1 MKTRRYLLP
10 VVVGA
15 AVAAALSCREP
26 SPLGTGSAALL
37 APDSV
42 VDSATVNPHQ
52 VPVDS
57 IVHAGGLLTC
67 SPLPYDSATQ
77 VIGPLGGTIQVGMD
91 TLVVPAGALLAPVA
105 ITMVAPSDTVNRVHF
120 APEGLTFQQPASL
133 TMGYAN
139 CNTLGVNIP
148 KNIAFTTDAL
158 AILEYLKS
166 WDTKNDQ
173 TVRGEVNHFSEY
185 AVAW

>member
-1 MKTRRYLLP
+1 MKTRRFSLPILL
-10 VVVGA
+10 GA
-15 AVAAALSCREP
+15 AVALVLSCREP
-26 SPLGTGSAALL
+26 SPLAAPN
-37 APDSV
+37 APLGDLVLDSISTLGI
-42 VDSATVNPHQ
+42 VDSL
-52 VPVDS
+52 
-57 IVHAGGLLTC
+57 VHNGGLLTC
-67 SPLPYDSATQ
+67 TPQPADSASAL
-77 VIGPLGGTIQVGMD
+77 IGPFGGTIQAGGD
-91 TLVVPAGALLAPVA
+91 TLSVPAGALLDTVT
-105 ITMVAPSDTVNRVHF
+105 ITMRVPSDTVNHVHF
-120 APEGLTFQQPASL
+120 EPEGLTFQQPASL

>member
-105 ITMVAPSDTVNRVHF
+105 ITMVAPSDTVNLWALLTITSRVSDSLRITFTAF
-120 APEGLTFQQPASL
+120 ACQQTLPDSIASGRRHSRDVSSLVIPAKSH
-133 TMGYAN
+133 YADS
-139 CNTLGVNIP
+139 T
-148 KNIAFTTDAL
+148 
-158 AILEYLKS
+158 S
-166 WDTKNDQ
+166 
-173 TVRGEVNHFSEY
+173 
-185 AVAW
+185 

>member
-26 SPLGTGSAALL
+26 SPLGTVSAALIGQ
-37 APDSV
+37 DSV

-57 IVHAGGLLTC
+57 LVHAGGLLTC

-133 TMGYAN
+133 TMSYAN
-139 CNTLGVNIP
+139 CNTLGVQLHVVNASAP
-148 KNIAFTTDAL
+148 GDLSQTIAPSPVPRNA
-158 AILEYLKS
+158 
-166 WDTKNDQ
+166 Q

-185 AVAW
+185 AIAW